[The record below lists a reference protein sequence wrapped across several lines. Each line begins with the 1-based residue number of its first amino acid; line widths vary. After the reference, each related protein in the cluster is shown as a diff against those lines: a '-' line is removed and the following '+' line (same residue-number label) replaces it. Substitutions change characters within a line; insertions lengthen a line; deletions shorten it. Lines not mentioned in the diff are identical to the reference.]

1 MATAAFEKLT
11 AMWHSGE
18 IDDDEF
24 KLATKYLKEE
34 LAKEGRAD
42 QPRQR
47 SPMIAFSGWLLK
59 QFVGGERLAQWPD
72 WRRRLAELGM
82 FLFVALAG
90 FFIAQQ
96 TVTSLVVAAIEGD
109 GAATSND
116 QTVGTQTAKAASQ
129 TRQRDGNGYSVSRP
143 AASTSG
149 AWYGRAVAVRD
160 MWACRTEEAYNRSVS
175 RAAEGRRREAEAEPG
190 CMAFSPGQ
198 EAYVLP
204 GGFMDGLKE
213 LTRFEVTGSAGE
225 TYEFVT
231 GKDAFRKR

>member
-1 MATAAFEKLT
+1 MASTAFEKLT

-34 LAKEGRAD
+34 QAKARRVD
-42 QPRQR
+42 QPSRR
-47 SPMIAFSGWLLK
+47 SPIVAFSDWLLK
-59 QFVGGERLAQWPD
+59 VLVGTEKLARWPG
-72 WRRRLAELGM
+72 WKRRLAELGM
-82 FLFVALAG
+82 FMFVALAG

-96 TVTSLVVAAIEGD
+96 TVTSLIVAAIED
-109 GAATSND
+109 GSATSND
-116 QTVGTQTAKAASQ
+116 QTVATQTAKATSQ
-129 TRQRDGNGYSVSRP
+129 TDRRDGNGYGVSRP
-143 AASTSG
+143 TTSTSG
-149 AWYGRAVAVRD
+149 VWYGRAVAVRD
-160 MWACRTEEAYNRSVS
+160 MWACRTEEAYDRSVS